1 MKKWA
6 VIIILALGVGAYIGY
21 KMYNKPF
28 DVMKDMKEDF
38 SLTAEDLYNQFDANE
53 DEANKKYLNKIILV
67 SGKVQGTV
75 VNDTGMTGLSLE
87 TGSPMG
93 GIICEFDTKTDP
105 VKQKYEPGTEL
116 QLKGICTGKLMDV
129 VLSRCIVVPKK
140 WFFKSLIFDLYH
152 GFEWSNHLNFVPCL
166 INFFDQNVL
175 I

>member
-53 DEANKKYLNKIILV
+53 VEANKKYLNKIILV

-140 WFFKSLIFDLYH
+140 
-152 GFEWSNHLNFVPCL
+152 
-166 INFFDQNVL
+166 
-175 I
+175 